1 MLFALIIII
10 GLAVKGDTLMN
21 MREYELFE
29 IIGKLIESNSTKA
42 SEYLLAILP
51 PLIVGI
57 LLAILGF
64 VLDRNKQ
71 KNIDAVSEKT
81 QLLSDKID
89 SQKTLIQALNSIETK
104 NRENSMQIA
113 KDLYKL
119 FYSMYWDRV
128 DKKNIANMFQDAK
141 RYMYE
146 NSIYLDAN
154 IQNAFF
160 AVLQQFAKI
169 IVPGHPGEDLEGM
182 IELNN
187 KMNDLKNKLIL
198 EYNLL

>member
-81 QLLSDKID
+81 Q
-89 SQKTLIQALNSIETK
+89 
-104 NRENSMQIA
+104 
-113 KDLYKL
+113 
-119 FYSMYWDRV
+119 
-128 DKKNIANMFQDAK
+128 
-141 RYMYE
+141 
-146 NSIYLDAN
+146 
-154 IQNAFF
+154 
-160 AVLQQFAKI
+160 
-169 IVPGHPGEDLEGM
+169 
-182 IELNN
+182 
-187 KMNDLKNKLIL
+187 
-198 EYNLL
+198 

>member
-119 FYSMYWDRV
+119 LSLFFCFLFFHKLFFYIVNELLNFRQFV
-128 DKKNIANMFQDAK
+128 PRRFAEV
-141 RYMYE
+141 E
-146 NSIYLDAN
+146 NWKVGKFVSHYCLKLSLYL
-154 IQNAFF
+154 
-160 AVLQQFAKI
+160 
-169 IVPGHPGEDLEGM
+169 
-182 IELNN
+182 
-187 KMNDLKNKLIL
+187 
-198 EYNLL
+198 